1 MHQHQLRWVKNP
13 AIRLADYPPATMFL
27 LKWKGRIDV
36 CETNGSSWPD
46 GQLRAEMLSTRKLV
60 KLDNFPTATFAL
72 IQQEKRP
79 LRVEP
84 INGEVFC
91 YLVESENTTV
101 PDGHDWREYAHRVE
115 MVGEQIMVGGHI
127 VMNGNCSCP
136 DYDFHKHK
144 QIADGC
150 ISRCKH
156 VLMCVPIA
164 YETLIVE
171 WARRNRE
178 LLEQDKTPRDDV
190 MRRRFRQL
198 QEQP

>member
-46 GQLRAEMLSTRKLV
+46 GHLRAEMLSTRKLV

-84 INGEVFC
+84 IEHEPFR
-91 YLVESENTTV
+91 YLVESENTPV
-101 PDGHDWREYAHRVE
+101 PEGRDWREFGHKVE
-115 MVGEQIMVGGHI
+115 LVAEQIMVGGHI
-127 VMNGNCSCP
+127 VMTGACTCE
-136 DYDFHKHK
+136 DYNFHRHK
-144 QIADGC
+144 KVGDNC

-156 VLMCVPIA
+156 LTLCIPIA

-178 LLEQDKTPRDDV
+178 LLEHDGSSRDDV
-190 MRRRFRQL
+190 IRRRFRQL